1 MSLERMTRDWSRIA
15 DSIAKFV
22 YDERKKTIQ
31 GEDDLSPL
39 SVYNNWIHK
48 TGIVIDELDLAI
60 WAINHIKSQ
69 QKLPPE
75 LLEESV
81 EEDEERGLGLC
92 QKKST
97 IPTSK
102 NK

>member
-1 MSLERMTRDWSRIA
+1 MGITFFCYVRDIRV
-15 DSIAKFV
+15 K
-22 YDERKKTIQ
+22 
-31 GEDDLSPL
+31 
-39 SVYNNWIHK
+39 HK
-48 TGIVIDELDLAI
+48 GAI
-60 WAINHIKSQ
+60 F
-69 QKLPPE
+69 KLPPE